1 MPLIHTAISTHSK
14 CLVCRRRIVPLHR
27 VKLDSILYAYS
38 THQIIIKHH
47 ARCCG
52 RHLNDERL
60 IINEHFHLI
69 RTRLVTYDN
78 ETKRRLDSMIKN
90 RFPIKIGTFE
100 QFNNM
105 RSLTES
111 HCLHVTGWSKD
122 EFLRFSDYI
131 INVKNTKHRKKN
143 EMIALYRYWLRN
155 GMSQSSL
162 ALYGNNWK
170 QRDISRYLDKIRNA
184 INQ

>member
-14 CLVCRRRIVPLHR
+14 CLVCRRRNVPLHR

-90 RFPIKIGTFE
+90 RFPIKIGIFE